1 MSAKLLIFQGT
12 GSDVGKSTIVAG
24 LCRLAAQR
32 GLRVAPFKPQNMS
45 NNAAACKGGGEIGR
59 AQALQAR
66 ACGQE
71 PHTDFNPV
79 LLKPQSDRTAQVI
92 VHGHALKTVSAKD
105 YMTQQR
111 AMLMQSVL
119 ESFARLNDQYDLILI
134 EGAGS
139 PAEIN
144 LRTHDIANMGFA
156 RAVGSPVCLIGDI
169 DRGGVIAAVAGT
181 KQVIDAS
188 DAALIT
194 SFIINRFRGDPRLFD
209 EGVRA
214 IETITEW
221 PCRGVVPWLS
231 SALELPQEDA
241 VVLDKTNNNQDKQI
255 EKLLI
260 AVPMLSRIANFD
272 DLDPL
277 KAEPNVNLVFVP
289 PGTPIPLHA
298 HAVIIPGTKSTI
310 ADMQFMVKQG
320 WDHDI
325 IAIAR
330 RGARVLGV
338 CGGYQL
344 LGKTIHDPSGVEGD
358 TSAIDGLGLLAVN
371 TVMAS
376 QKKTRPVQG
385 VCLQSQL
392 PINGYEIHMGVT
404 DGKDTCKPLFK
415 LTDAQLKAE
424 HHQFNIEDGA
434 LSADGCVEGTYV
446 HGLFSSDAYRSWW
459 LNLLRPGASS
469 DLNYERSVEQA
480 LDRLA
485 TGLSE
490 SLDIDGLLND
500 ARPATGLR
508 Q

>member
-1 MSAKLLIFQGT
+1 MFQGT
-12 GSDVGKSTIVAG
+12 GSDVGKSTLVAG
-24 LCRLAAQR
+24 LCRIAAQR

-71 PHTDFNPV
+71 PHLDFNPV

-92 VHGHALKTVSAKD
+92 VHGHALTTMSAKD

-111 AMLMQSVL
+111 ATLMQSVL
-119 ESFARLNDQYDLILI
+119 ESFARLSDQYDLILI

-156 RAVGSPVCLIGDI
+156 REVGSPVCLVGDI
-169 DRGGVIAAVAGT
+169 DRGGVIAAIAGT
-181 KQVIDAS
+181 KQVIDRS
-188 DAALIT
+188 DAKLIS
-194 SFIINRFRGDPRLFD
+194 SFIINRFRGDPSLFD

-214 IETITEW
+214 IESITGW
-221 PCRGVVPWLS
+221 PCRGVVPWLN

-241 VVLDKTNNNQDKQI
+241 VVLDNVQHDQTKQD

-277 KAEPNVNLVFVP
+277 KAEPKVNLVFVP

-298 HAVIIPGTKSTI
+298 DAIIIPGTKSTI

-330 RGARVLGV
+330 CGGRILGV

-344 LGKTIHDPSGVEGD
+344 LGESIHDPQGVEGD
-358 TSAIDGLGLLAVN
+358 TLAIDGLGLLAVS
-371 TVMAS
+371 TTMMAYKS
-376 QKKTRPVQG
+376 TKPVEG
-385 VCLQSQL
+385 ICVRSRL
-392 PINGYEIHMGVT
+392 PISGYEIHMGVT
-404 DGKDTCKPLFK
+404 NGKDALTPLFK
-415 LTDAQLKAE
+415 LAE
-424 HHQFNIEDGA
+424 CQDTADKDQYNTEDGA
-434 LSADGCVEGTYV
+434 LSTDGRVEGTYV
-446 HGLFSSDAYRSWW
+446 HGLFSSDAYRGWW
-459 LNLLRPGASS
+459 LDSLRPGASS
-469 DLNYERSVEQA
+469 DLRYERSVEQA

-485 TGLSE
+485 GGLRQ
-490 SLDIDGLLND
+490 SLNTDALLSD
-500 ARPATGLR
+500 ARPARGLTL
-508 Q
+508 